1 MRKIENGMNQAA
13 FAGVAFS
20 SGNTSV
26 KPIDSVNVAVFL
38 HGNEIA
44 TINSET
50 GFVMVNKDT
59 LMNWPTV
66 TTMSRLRALGVNV
79 YKKAG
84 AVYLDDERLTK

>member
-1 MRKIENGMNQAA
+1 MRKIENGMTQAA
-13 FAGVAFS
+13 FAGMSFS
-20 SGNTSV
+20 SGNTLV

-44 TINSET
+44 TVNSKT
-50 GFVMVNKDT
+50 GFVMVNKVT

-79 YKKAG
+79 YQKAG
-84 AVYLDDERLTK
+84 DIYLDGERI